1 MKAYLAT
8 VAPDNTL
15 LESVEAIKL
24 IVAADNANEAREII
38 QASHFVTSG
47 QHIHIDREVTDPVIL
62 EKAGLEH
69 GIVRAWHP

>member
-1 MKAYLAT
+1 MKVYLAT

-24 IVAADNANEAREII
+24 IVAAGSADQAREII
-38 QASHFVTSG
+38 RGSHFVTNG
-47 QHIHIDREVTDPVIL
+47 QHIHIDKEVTDPEML